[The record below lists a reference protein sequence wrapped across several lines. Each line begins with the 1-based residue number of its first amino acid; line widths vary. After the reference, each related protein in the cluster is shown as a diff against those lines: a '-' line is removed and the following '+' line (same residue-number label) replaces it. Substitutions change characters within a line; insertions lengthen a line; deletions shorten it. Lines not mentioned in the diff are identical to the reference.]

1 MEEVIVEGLD
11 YEDFV
16 TIKNILI
23 NNTSFKY
30 NQKDLV
36 YDYLVHFREPEVVIS
51 LDGFGDRGEYVR
63 WGLKEKNG

>member
-16 TIKNILI
+16 TIKKILI

-30 NQKDLV
+30 NQKDL
-36 YDYLVHFREPEVVIS
+36 LSNNLIILEKIEKIIEV
-51 LDGFGDRGEYVR
+51 FNE
-63 WGLKEKNG
+63 